1 MKQPLTLADLEPGR
15 KAKILRILGNSPFKK
30 RLLEMGLVRG
40 EVIEK
45 LKLAPLADPAEY
57 VIKNYHVSLR
67 REEAGDIILEGLV

>member
-1 MKQPLTLADLEPGR
+1 MKQPLTLADLKPGC
-15 KAKILRILGNSPFKK
+15 KAKILRIQGNSPFKK

-57 VIKNYHVSLR
+57 VIKNYHLSLR
-67 REEAGDIILEGLV
+67 RGEAADIILEEQV

>member
-1 MKQPLTLADLEPGR
+1 MEQPLTLADLEPGG
-15 KAKILRILGNSPFKK
+15 KAKILRIQGNSPFKK

-67 REEAGDIILEGLV
+67 REEAADIIIEGQA

>member
-15 KAKILRILGNSPFKK
+15 KAKILRIQGHSPFKK

-67 REEAGDIILEGLV
+67 REEAADIILENPG